1 MPSITVEMFKGR
13 SLEQKRA
20 FVAAVTEAAV
30 RHFGV
35 KPEIVRI
42 RFAEMDRS
50 DLARGGKL
58 YSDTEASHTR

>member
-35 KPEIVRI
+35 KPEVVRI
-42 RFAEMDRS
+42 RFAEMERS

-58 YSDTEASHTR
+58 YSDVETTPAR